1 MLGFLRDIRATEQ
14 SRGTFRVVEE
24 VGRNLVLFA
33 AVNMGRIDQLSFSL
47 RQAAWHDG
55 EGDAL

>member
-14 SRGTFRVVEE
+14 SRGHSELLRG
-24 VGRNLVLFA
+24 VGRNLVLFDD
-33 AVNMGRIDQLSFSL
+33 VNKGRTDQLSFSL

-55 EGDAL
+55 EGDAF